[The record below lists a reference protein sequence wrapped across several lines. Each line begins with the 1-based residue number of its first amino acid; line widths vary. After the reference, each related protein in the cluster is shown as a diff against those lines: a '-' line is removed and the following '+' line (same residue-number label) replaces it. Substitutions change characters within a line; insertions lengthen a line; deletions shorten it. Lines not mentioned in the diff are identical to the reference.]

1 MLLDINDKLNVALPE
16 AEIGNIAFHLVN
28 AQIHGKE
35 EGGAENGVLMVRMLK
50 DIFQIVQI
58 YYKKQID
65 EKSMNYSRFV
75 IHVQFF
81 LQRLLEDKMLK
92 DRTVSLFDAVSLES
106 PEAAGCVEQI
116 RKYIKNLL
124 GKEITREEQVYL
136 IVHIARVTENS

>member
-1 MLLDINDKLNVALPE
+1 M
-16 AEIGNIAFHLVN
+16 N

-50 DIFQIVQI
+50 RYFQIVQI

-65 EKSMNYSRFV
+65 EKSIDYSRFV

-92 DRTVSLFDAVSLES
+92 RSDRSLLDAMSLES
-106 PEAAGCVEQI
+106 PKAAGCVEQNSK
-116 RKYIKNLL
+116 KYIKNLL
-124 GKEITREEQVYL
+124 GGKRLPERNRCI
-136 IVHIARVTENS
+136 